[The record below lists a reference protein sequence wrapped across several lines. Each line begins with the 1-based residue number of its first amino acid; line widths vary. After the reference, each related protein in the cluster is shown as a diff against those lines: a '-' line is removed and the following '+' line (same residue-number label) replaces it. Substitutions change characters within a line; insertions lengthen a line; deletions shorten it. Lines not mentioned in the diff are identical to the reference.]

1 MKIKVFTFVLL
12 LTAALKVFSQG
23 NTMLSKEQVIEDIDS
38 LVYTISEVHPDM
50 FSVCGQGEFFGMVSD
65 LKQAL
70 PDSVSVC
77 QLYLILQPIIV
88 KLGDGHTS
96 LWFPWDEVKD
106 NTLRFPLHVTPT
118 RDNKLYVDFSVDNKI
133 PLGSEIIKINGVT
146 VDEIFEKMMCYQ
158 SGETEAFRSQ
168 RVRDTFTELLFIL
181 YSADSYDIEYKEPG
195 RRKIL
200 KATLGTC
207 ENHVL
212 AEWEKKN
219 LPSSSIF
226 DDEPYSFKVL
236 PEKNVAI
243 MDFNR
248 CQDPEKMEAFADSM
262 FRMLRDDNIRNLIID
277 VRRNGGGDT
286 EVGDNLL
293 KYLSPKPFYQFEM
306 GAFRGTPTVKNL
318 ADWPVNIGWYY
329 HKIIDEELI
338 QPKTSDEG
346 HFIGNVYLLTSN
358 RTYSAANSFSW
369 AFKEFGIG
377 KVVGEETGG
386 VCVSFGEYV
395 SYYMPNSHI
404 QATISS
410 SRVWQYGADEKNI
423 HATYPDY
430 RVPAEQALDK
440 ALKLCKP

>member
-1 MKIKVFTFVLL
+1 MKIKLFTLVLL

-50 FSVCGQGEFFGMVSD
+50 FSICGQGEFFGMVSN

-70 PDSVSVC
+70 SDSLSVC
-77 QLYLILQPIIV
+77 QLYLMLQPILV

-106 NTLRFPLHVTPT
+106 NTLRIPLHVTPT

-133 PLGSEIIKINGVT
+133 PLGSEIIKINGIT
-146 VDEIFEKMMCYQ
+146 VDNMFKKMMCYHCA
-158 SGETEAFRSQ
+158 ETDAFRAQ
-168 RVRDTFTELLFIL
+168 RVRDTFSELLFIL
-181 YSADSYDIEYKEPG
+181 YSADSYNIEYKEPG
-195 RRKIL
+195 RRKIM
-200 KATLGTC
+200 KTTLGAC
-207 ENHVL
+207 ENKVL
-212 AEWEKKN
+212 VEWEKKN
-219 LPSSSIF
+219 LASPSSY
-226 DDEPYSFKVL
+226 DGEPYSFKIL

-243 MDFNR
+243 MDFNS
-248 CQDPEKMEAFADSM
+248 CQDPEKMEVFADSM
-262 FRMLRDDNIRNLIID
+262 FRVLRNDNIKNLIID

-306 GAFRGTPTVKNL
+306 GAFRRTPTVNKL
-318 ADWPVNIGWYY
+318 AGWSDNTGWYY

-338 QPKTSDEG
+338 QPKTNDEG
-346 HFIGNVYLLTSN
+346 HFMGNVYLLTSN

-369 AFKEFGIG
+369 AFKEFGVG

-386 VCVSFGEYV
+386 VCVSFGECI

-404 QATISS
+404 QTSISS

-430 RVPAEQALDK
+430 RVPTEQALDK